1 MGLWDNLKDKWNQFT
16 GKGPVDHVA
25 EQRRRRKL
33 RESINDPDDLFFD
46 DEVLDGEEL
55 ARVARKRRNR
65 NSFRRGYYIF
75 GAILGTA
82 MIVIAVYNKI
92 STPKPDLQVLLQEDG
107 VLEQGDIEDIQKY
120 LEQYVEDQNGDGK
133 ITVTF
138 TRISMPAQRTEDNE
152 SQFEAAYHDMDEQL
166 VPFNIAFFVGREEFI
181 SMADE
186 LRGLAYYKPAESVY
200 PLTETDIPIG
210 ANSPL
215 NDYYFAVRAQSDA
228 ALDKYSEP
236 ALQVL
241 QKIAG

>member
-82 MIVIAVYNKI
+82 MIVIAVYNMI

-181 SMADE
+181 SMADCGALPITSPPSRSTP
-186 LRGLAYYKPAESVY
+186 LRRRTYRSVRTARSTTIIL
-200 PLTETDIPIG
+200 PCAPSPMRRLTST
-210 ANSPL
+210 ASP
-215 NDYYFAVRAQSDA
+215 RCRCCRR
-228 ALDKYSEP
+228 
-236 ALQVL
+236 
-241 QKIAG
+241 

>member
-1 MGLWDNLKDKWNQFT
+1 
-16 GKGPVDHVA
+16 
-25 EQRRRRKL
+25 
-33 RESINDPDDLFFD
+33 
-46 DEVLDGEEL
+46 
-55 ARVARKRRNR
+55 
-65 NSFRRGYYIF
+65 
-75 GAILGTA
+75 
-82 MIVIAVYNKI
+82 
-92 STPKPDLQVLLQEDG
+92 
-107 VLEQGDIEDIQKY
+107 
-120 LEQYVEDQNGDGK
+120 
-133 ITVTF
+133 
-138 TRISMPAQRTEDNE
+138 
-152 SQFEAAYHDMDEQL
+152 MDEQL